1 MKKITF
7 WFIGALSCLLS
18 TAQLNAQK
26 KVLEEKNQNL
36 KVQKYTVME
45 QYEPDLV
52 LSVDERVRLKK
63 ERMATIM
70 RRRGILDS
78 LDIPERRRERLLRAL
93 LRNPFSDK
101 LNKAMADIEFFE
113 DEVEN

>member
-101 LNKAMADIEFFE
+101 LNKAMADIEYFE